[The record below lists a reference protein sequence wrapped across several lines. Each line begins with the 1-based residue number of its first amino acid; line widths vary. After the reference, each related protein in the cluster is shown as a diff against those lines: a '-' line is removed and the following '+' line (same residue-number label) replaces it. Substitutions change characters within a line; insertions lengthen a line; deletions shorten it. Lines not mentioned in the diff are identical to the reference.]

1 MNQRRLY
8 KIDQGKMIDG
18 VCGGIAVYF
27 GIDVT
32 IIRIVWA
39 LITCFAAVVG
49 GIIAYVVC
57 AIIMPRE
64 TQIW

>member
-39 LITCFAAVVG
+39 LITCFSAAVG